1 MKTLPIISLLIFLTV
16 SAFSQKIPAYYSV
29 GTKSGTIK
37 SVKEEIKT
45 KLKANNFKI
54 LGGYYPEGKTNN
66 YVLVYTNSTLQ
77 AIGYSLKNYAIFGS
91 VLRVALI
98 KNSKG
103 VEITFLNPEYFF
115 RGYYMSSYNAIK
127 TKLNP
132 IETKVKNVFESYG
145 ELKPFGG
152 SVSAGDLKKYHYM
165 VGMPYYNEPVLLKE
179 FESFEK
185 GVEIIKANLA
195 AKKGSTRLV
204 YKLVYKKSKKAVF
217 GVGLMDKTKGEPHFL
232 PIIGRK
238 NIAGLPYEIALIGNK
253 AYMLHGRFRFA
264 FYWPELSMGTF
275 TKIMSTPGDVED
287 MMKALT
293 K

>member
-1 MKTLPIISLLIFLTV
+1 MKTLSIISLLVFLTI
-16 SAFSQKIPAYYSV
+16 STFAQKIPPYYSV
-29 GTKSGTIK
+29 GTKAGTIK

-66 YVLVYTNSTLQ
+66 YVLVYTNSTIQ
-77 AIGYSLKNYAIFGS
+77 AVGYSLKNYAIFGS
-91 VLRVALI
+91 ALRVALI

-115 RGYYMSSYNAIK
+115 RGCYMSSYNAIK
-127 TKLNP
+127 SKLNP
-132 IETKVKNVFESYG
+132 VESKVKNIFKSYG

-152 SVSAGDLKKYHYM
+152 NVSVGDLKKYHYM

-185 GVEIIKANLA
+185 GVETIKANLA
-195 AKKGSTRLV
+195 AKKGGTRLV

-217 GVGLMDKTKGEPHFL
+217 GVGLTDKTKGEPHFL

-253 AYMLHGRFRFA
+253 AYILHGRFRFA

-287 MMKALT
+287 IMKNLI